1 MRLKIWLLVGAVASV
16 LGSVTYRSA
25 VQARTVSQDWK
36 FYGGVSSPNG
46 QTWCFYDARSV
57 AREPAGLLQV
67 AARCFPQA
75 DMDDVDV
82 ETDFGGAIARNV
94 ARKRRSHYAPPYA
107 MAETLDRAQ
116 AADIARLEEIA
127 DLANVEPRVRIT
139 YELDCTKHLVRP
151 LNLYVKVN
159 GKVRTVDKPGDWKPI
174 SPRENSI
181 RLSRILCRP
190 GSGGVPRSPA
200 RPEAVPA
207 SDSSGAG

>member
-1 MRLKIWLLVGAVASV
+1 MRLKIGLLVGAVASV
-16 LGSVTYRSA
+16 LAAVTYRSA
-25 VQARTVSQDWK
+25 VQARGVSQDWK

-57 AREPAGLLQV
+57 AREPAGLVQV
-67 AARCFPQA
+67 AAKCLPQT

-82 ETDFGGAIARNV
+82 GTDFGGAIARNV
-94 ARKRRSHYAPPYA
+94 ARKRRGHYTPPYA
-107 MAETLDRAQ
+107 IAETLNRAQ

-127 DLANVEPRVRIT
+127 DIAGVEPRVRIS

-190 GSGGVPRSPA
+190 RSDSVPRSPT
-200 RPEAVPA
+200 RPEAVPTT
-207 SDSSGAG
+207 DSAGTG

>member
-1 MRLKIWLLVGAVASV
+1 MRLKVWLLVGAIATV
-16 LGSVTYRSA
+16 LVSVTYRSA
-25 VQARTVSQDWK
+25 GQARALSPDWK

-75 DMDDVDV
+75 EMDDIDIYS
-82 ETDFGGAIARNV
+82 DFGGAIAQNV
-94 ARKRRSHYAPPYA
+94 ARKRRSHYMPPYSL
-107 MAETLDRAQ
+107 AEILDRAQ

-127 DLANVEPRVRIT
+127 DLADVEPRVRIS
-139 YELDCTKHLVRP
+139 YEIDCTKRLARP

-190 GSGGVPRSPA
+190 QSESAPRNPT
-200 RPEAVPA
+200 RPEAVPT
-207 SDSSGAG
+207 AGSPGPG